1 MKKLW
6 GGRFEDKPSDITER
20 ISVSVHYDKR
30 LYKQDIRGSKAH
42 AEMLNKCGII
52 SIEDFEQIKKGLSQI
67 EDEIE
72 SGKFEFKRSLEDVH
86 MNIESRLTELV
97 GDAGKRLHTARSRND
112 QVATD
117 TRLYIKDEIIEIK
130 TLLTDLISILVET
143 AEKNTEVVMPG
154 YTHLQVAQP
163 VRFSHH
169 MLAHAWALSRDLKRL
184 LFALD
189 IADSS
194 PLGAGALAGVNYSTD
209 RTITQKLLDFKSVNM
224 NSMDCVADRDYML
237 DVLYFCSV
245 CAMHLSRFSEEL
257 ILWSSSEF
265 RFIRLS
271 DKVTTGSSIMPQK
284 KNPDLAELIRGKTG
298 RVYGNM
304 ISLFTVLK
312 GLPLAYNRDLQED
325 KESLFD
331 SIDTIKL
338 SIEAMIEMLKEMT
351 VNKERMRQAVFS
363 NYSTAT
369 DLADYLARKGLP
381 FREAHEVSGSIVK
394 FCETSGKDFFSL
406 TLEEIKKFSDCFE
419 SDIVEI
425 LNPENSTERKLSLGS
440 TSLSEVR
447 KQIIE
452 LKNIIEKN
460 R

>member
-1 MKKLW
+1 
-6 GGRFEDKPSDITER
+6 
-20 ISVSVHYDKR
+20 
-30 LYKQDIRGSKAH
+30 
-42 AEMLNKCGII
+42 
-52 SIEDFEQIKKGLSQI
+52 
-67 EDEIE
+67 
-72 SGKFEFKRSLEDVH
+72 
-86 MNIESRLTELV
+86 
-97 GDAGKRLHTARSRND
+97 
-112 QVATD
+112 
-117 TRLYIKDEIIEIK
+117 
-130 TLLTDLISILVET
+130 
-143 AEKNTEVVMPG
+143 
-154 YTHLQVAQP
+154 
-163 VRFSHH
+163 
-169 MLAHAWALSRDLKRL
+169 RL

-209 RTITQKLLDFKSVNM
+209 RTITQKLLNFKSVNM

-406 TLEEIKKFSDCFE
+406 TLEEIKKFSDYFE